1 VEICSS
7 ARGGLAKLIIF
18 MLITLIV
25 FIFILGL
32 LVFVHELGH
41 FVAARKN
48 GVKVEEFGFGFP
60 PRMFGVKRGDTIYSL
75 NWIPL
80 GGFVKIKGEAGENR
94 EDADS
99 FAHKKIWQRALI
111 LASGVL
117 MNFVLAAVLLSFG
130 FMIGLPQAID
140 GENGYARIRD
150 AKIQIIQVL
159 DGTPA
164 KEAKIET
171 GDTLLSIDGVKI
183 EEISQMQDYVA
194 GKIGVPVKMI
204 FDRSGGEIEK
214 EVTPVFLPETGRGS
228 IGVGL
233 LKSGIVSYP
242 WYLSLWKG
250 AEATASFTGNVIIA
264 FYELIKNLIVAQKV
278 SVDLSGPVGIA
289 VLTGQ
294 VARMGFIYL
303 LQFTAMLSINLAV
316 INFLPFPALDGGRI
330 IFLIIEKIRRRP
342 VSQKIENL
350 VHNIGFAM
358 LMVLILLVTYR
369 DVAKFS
375 DKFVGLWERIIK

>member
-1 VEICSS
+1 MF
-7 ARGGLAKLIIF
+7 L
-18 MLITLIV
+18 TLVV

-60 PRMFGVKRGDTIYSL
+60 PRIFGVKRGETIYSI

-80 GGFVKIKGEAGENR
+80 GGFVKIKGEAGEYK

-99 FAHKKIWQRALI
+99 FVHKKIWQRALI

-130 FMIGLPQAID
+130 FMIGLPQVVD
-140 GENGYARIRD
+140 GDLGPAKVRD
-150 AKIQIIQVL
+150 AKIQIVQIL
-159 DGTPA
+159 GGTPA
-164 KEAKIET
+164 EEANLKT
-171 GDTLLSIDGVKI
+171 GDTILSIDGQKI
-183 EEISQMQDYVA
+183 ERIDGFQNYLA
-194 GKIGVPVKMI
+194 GKVGSRVKFVFERDGVN
-204 FDRSGGEIEK
+204 FEK
-214 EVTPVFLPETGRGS
+214 EITPVVLAETGRGG
-228 IGVGL
+228 IGIGL

-242 WYLSLWKG
+242 WYFALWKG
-250 AEATASFTGNVIIA
+250 AESTVLFTREILIA
-264 FYELIKNLIVAQKV
+264 LYELIKNLIITQKV
-278 SVDLSGPVGIA
+278 AVDLSGPVGIA

-303 LQFTAMLSINLAV
+303 LQFTALLSINLAV
-316 INFLPFPALDGGRI
+316 INFLPFPALDGGRLL
-330 IFLIIEKIRRRP
+330 FLAIEKIRRRP

-350 VHNIGFAM
+350 IHNIGFAL
-358 LMVLILLVTYR
+358 LMILILLVTYR
-369 DVAKFS
+369 DVVRFG
-375 DKFVGLWERIIK
+375 DKFAGLWERIVK

>member
-1 VEICSS
+1 MF
-7 ARGGLAKLIIF
+7 L
-18 MLITLIV
+18 TLIV

-60 PRMFGVKRGDTIYSL
+60 PRIFGIKKGETIYSI

-80 GGFVKIKGEAGENR
+80 GGFVKIKGETGEY
-94 EDADS
+94 EEESDS

-111 LASGVL
+111 LSSGVG

-130 FMIGLPQAID
+130 FMIGLPQVVD
-140 GENGYARIRD
+140 GDLGSAKIRD
-150 AKIQIIQVL
+150 AKIQIVQVL
-159 DGTPA
+159 ENTPA
-164 KEAKIET
+164 EEAGLEV
-171 GDTLLSIDGVKI
+171 GDTILSVDGQKSDSVVNLQNYIDEKI
-183 EEISQMQDYVA
+183 D
-194 GKIGVPVKMI
+194 VPVKFEFERDEEMFQKEI
-204 FDRSGGEIEK
+204 VPIRLTETSKGG
-214 EVTPVFLPETGRGS
+214 

-242 WYLSLWKG
+242 WYFAVWKG
-250 AEATASFTGNVIIA
+250 AESTVLFTKEILVA
-264 FYELIKNLIVAQKV
+264 LYELIKNLIVAQKV
-278 SVDLSGPVGIA
+278 AVDLSGPVGIA

-303 LQFTAMLSINLAV
+303 LQFTAMLSVNLAV

-330 IFLIIEKIRRRP
+330 LFLVIEKIRRKP

-350 VHNIGFAM
+350 IHNIGFAL
-358 LMVLILLVTYR
+358 LMVLVVLVTYR
-369 DVAKFS
+369 DIVRFG
-375 DKFVGLWERIIK
+375 DKFMGLWERIVK

>member
-1 VEICSS
+1 MI
-7 ARGGLAKLIIF
+7 
-18 MLITLIV
+18 ITLLV
-25 FIFILGL
+25 FVFILGL

-60 PRMFGVKRGDTIYSL
+60 PRMFGVKRGETIYSI

-80 GGFVKIKGEAGENR
+80 GGFVKIKGEAGENK
-94 EDADS
+94 EDTDS
-99 FAHKKIWQRALI
+99 FANKKIWQRSLI

-117 MNFVLAAVLLSFG
+117 MNFILAAVLLSVG
-130 FMIGLPQAID
+130 FMVGLPQVID
-140 GENGYARIRD
+140 GEDGYARIRD

-164 KEAKIET
+164 KDAELQP
-171 GDTLLSIDGVKI
+171 GDTLLSIDGQSI
-183 EEISQMQDYVA
+183 EKVEQMQDYVA
-194 GKIGVPVKMI
+194 GKIEVPVKMV
-204 FDRSGGEIEK
+204 FERDGSQIEK
-214 EVTPVFLPETGRGS
+214 EITPVFLPETGRGG

-242 WYLSLWKG
+242 WYLALWKG
-250 AEATASFTGNVIIA
+250 AAATVTFTGEVIVA
-264 FYELIKNLIVAQKV
+264 FYELIKNLIITQKV

-303 LQFTAMLSINLAV
+303 LQFTAMLSVNLAV

-330 IFLIIEKIRRRP
+330 IFLVIEKIRRRP

-369 DVAKFS
+369 DIARFS